1 MKLSKLFIKGEE
13 IQESRLQKVKR
24 LVKEETGLDLLTV
37 SNRAI
42 DEYRENTNKNKNI
55 DYETAILK
63 INRDYLVSQRITKD
77 DDDERTVGY
86 GNSKIV
92 FNKHENKITRFI
104 NRKTSDPQLTYRR
117 RCDWELKDKLDTIM
131 GLN

>member
-13 IQESRLQKVKR
+13 VQENRLQRVKR

-42 DEYRENTNKNKNI
+42 DEYRENTNRNKNI
-55 DYETAILK
+55 DYETAVLK

-77 DDDERTVGY
+77 DEEERTVGY

-92 FNKHENKITRFI
+92 FNKHKNKITRFI
-104 NRKTSDPQLTYRR
+104 NRKTSDPQLIYKR
-117 RCDWELKDKLDTIM
+117 RCDWELKDKLDSIM

>member
-1 MKLSKLFIKGEE
+1 MKLSKLFVKGEE
-13 IQESRLQKVKR
+13 IQESRLQRVKR
-24 LVKEETGLDLLTV
+24 LIKEETGLDLLTV

-42 DEYRENTNKNKNI
+42 DEYRENTNRNKNI
-55 DYETAILK
+55 DYETAVLK
-63 INRDYLVSQRITKD
+63 INRNYLVSQRITKD
-77 DDDERTVGY
+77 DEEERTVGY

-104 NRKTSDPQLTYRR
+104 NRKTSDPQLIYKR
-117 RCDWELKDKLDTIM
+117 RCDWELKYKLDTIM